1 MYRDFGSDNMAL
13 SKEIQNKSLRSLIQK
28 YARHLN
34 ETGRKLIE
42 LINNL
47 AAADDIPLYVQNQN
61 VIDLLIK
68 TIKDS
73 QSEHNPDLEGTSYFI
88 YGLITEK
95 MEAQSEINRQRHLMQ
110 GRFDETALHLRTER
124 DQMQDHDMTLLMPK
138 SQGHIVVMAVLNRHD
153 PHSANAIIDTLASDV
168 FNPEIHHIMIPLG
181 PGHWRGVYLS
191 KSQGR
196 ISDKIYDLELFDPYG
211 PAGAAVLDDYVLDLF
226 NQCGVPKELVN
237 IRHTGPK
244 HPQGDAYS
252 CGDFTCAYSHKKMKE
267 FGAPEGSYN
276 PILIDTLDNLGNVD
290 NVLRMA
296 TREETRALVEKDRG
310 RQHIHPVL
318 QSTQAA
324 DKKEPISST
333 GKPKAGA
340 QGISSEIENANKSKK
355 TTIQQT
361 VKDKES
367 QLSPTMRTGLFIGG
381 GTFTSGG
388 VGAIIGGLIGFFFL
402 PGLGVL
408 MGAIAGV
415 FIGAG
420 AGLLISGIIASAFW
434 NSTPL
439 NIIKNHESNTET
451 QGIDLKSDSVGK
463 PDKQYSEKDEEPIHS
478 PPLFSTPATQE
489 RAANDI
495 TDELNSIGPKT

>member
-1 MYRDFGSDNMAL
+1 MAL

-28 YARHLN
+28 YARQLN
-34 ETGRKLIE
+34 ETDKKLIE

-47 AAADDIPLYVQNQN
+47 AAADDIPLYAQNQN
-61 VIDLLIK
+61 VINLLIK

-73 QSEHNPDLEGTSYFI
+73 QSEHSPDLEGTSYFI
-88 YGLITEK
+88 YGLITAE

-138 SQGHIVVMAVLNRHD
+138 SQGRIVVMAVLNRYD
-153 PHSANAIIDTLASDV
+153 SHSANAIIETLASDV
-168 FNPEIHHIMIPLG
+168 FNPEVHYIMIPVG

-191 KSQGR
+191 KSQR
-196 ISDKIYDLELFDPYG
+196 SISDIVYDLELFDPYG
-211 PAGAAVLDDYVLDLF
+211 PAGAAVLDDYVLDLL
-226 NQCGVPKELVN
+226 NRCGVPKELVN

-296 TREETRALVEKDRG
+296 TREETRVLVEKNRG
-310 RQHIHPVL
+310 RQHFHPAV
-318 QSTQAA
+318 QSMRAA

-333 GKPKAGA
+333 DKLKAGA
-340 QGISSEIENANKSKK
+340 KGISSEMENANKSKK
-355 TTIQQT
+355 TTIRQT

-367 QLSPTMRTGLFIGG
+367 QLSPAMRTGLFIGG
-381 GTFTSGG
+381 GTSALGG
-388 VGAIIGGLIGFFFL
+388 AGAIVGGLIGFFLL

-408 MGAIAGV
+408 MGAIAGA

-420 AGLLISGIIASAFW
+420 AGLLISGIIASVFW

-439 NIIKNHESNTET
+439 NIIKNLESNTET
-451 QGIDLKSDSVGK
+451 QGVDLKSDSVAK
-463 PDKQYSEKDEEPIHS
+463 PDKQYSEKDEELIHC
-478 PPLFSTPATQE
+478 PPLFSTPTAQE
-489 RAANDI
+489 RAANDM

>member
-1 MYRDFGSDNMAL
+1 MYMDFGSDNMAL

-28 YARHLN
+28 YARQLN
-34 ETGRKLIE
+34 ETDKKLIE

-47 AAADDIPLYVQNQN
+47 AAADDIPLYAQNQN
-61 VIDLLIK
+61 VINLLIK

-73 QSEHNPDLEGTSYFI
+73 QSEHSPDLEGTSYFI
-88 YGLITEK
+88 YGLITAE

-110 GRFDETALHLRTER
+110 GRFDETALYLRTER

-138 SQGHIVVMAVLNRHD
+138 SQGRIVVMAVLNRYD
-153 PHSANAIIDTLASDV
+153 THSANAIIEALASDV
-168 FNPEIHHIMIPLG
+168 FNPEVHHIMIPVG

-191 KSQGR
+191 KPQGG
-196 ISDKIYDLELFDPYG
+196 ISDTVYDLELFDPYG
-211 PAGAAVLDDYVLDLF
+211 PAGAAVLDDYVLDLL

-276 PILIDTLDNLGNVD
+276 PILIDTLDNLGNED

-296 TREETRALVEKDRG
+296 TREETRALVDKDR
-310 RQHIHPVL
+310 RRPLINPAIHSL
-318 QSTQAA
+318 RGA
-324 DKKEPISST
+324 DKEKPVSSI
-333 GKPKAGA
+333 GKPKAGT
-340 QGISSEIENANKSKK
+340 QGISFKIENANKSKK
-355 TTIQQT
+355 ATIRQT
-361 VKDKES
+361 VKES
-367 QLSPTMRTGLFIGG
+367 QLSPAMRTGLIIGG

-388 VGAIIGGLIGFFFL
+388 VGAIIGGLMGFFLL

-408 MGAIAGV
+408 MGAIAGA

-420 AGLLISGIIASAFW
+420 AGLLISGIIANAFW

-439 NIIKNHESNTET
+439 NIIKTHESNTEI
-451 QGIDLKSDSVGK
+451 QGIDLKFDSAGK
-463 PDKQYSEKDEEPIHS
+463 PDKECSEKDEKPIHS
-478 PPLFSTPATQE
+478 PTLFFTPATQE
-489 RAANDI
+489 RNTNDMA
-495 TDELNSIGPKT
+495 DELSSSGPKT

>member
-1 MYRDFGSDNMAL
+1 MDFGSDNMAL

-28 YARHLN
+28 YARQLN
-34 ETGRKLIE
+34 ETDKKLIE

-47 AAADDIPLYVQNQN
+47 AAADDIPLYAQNQN
-61 VIDLLIK
+61 VINLLIK

-73 QSEHNPDLEGTSYFI
+73 QSEHSPDLEGTSYFI
-88 YGLITEK
+88 YGLITAE

-138 SQGHIVVMAVLNRHD
+138 SQGRIVVMAVLNRYD
-153 PHSANAIIDTLASDV
+153 SHSANAIIDTLASDV
-168 FNPEIHHIMIPLG
+168 FNPEVHHIMIPIG

-191 KSQGR
+191 KSR
-196 ISDKIYDLELFDPYG
+196 RSISDIVYDLELFDPYG
-211 PAGAAVLDDYVLDLF
+211 PEGAAILDDYVLDLL

-276 PILIDTLDNLGNVD
+276 PILIDTLDNLGNED

-296 TREETRALVEKDRG
+296 TREETQALVDKDRG
-310 RQHIHPVL
+310 RQHIHPAV
-318 QSTQAA
+318 QSMRAA

-333 GKPKAGA
+333 DKLKAGA
-340 QGISSEIENANKSKK
+340 KGLSSEIENTNKSKK
-355 TTIQQT
+355 TTIRQT

-367 QLSPTMRTGLFIGG
+367 QLSPAMRTGLFIGG
-381 GTFTSGG
+381 GTSASGG
-388 VGAIIGGLIGFFFL
+388 AGAIVGGLIGFFLL

-408 MGAIAGV
+408 MGAIAGA

-420 AGLLISGIIASAFW
+420 AGLLISGIIASVFW
-434 NSTPL
+434 NRTPL
-439 NIIKNHESNTET
+439 NIIKNRESNTEI
-451 QGIDLKSDSVGK
+451 QGIDLKSDSAGK
-463 PDKQYSEKDEEPIHS
+463 PDKECSEKDEEPIHT
-478 PPLFSTPATQE
+478 PPLFSTPTSQE
-489 RAANDI
+489 RVTKDMAN
-495 TDELNSIGPKT
+495 ELNSNVPKTG

>member
-1 MYRDFGSDNMAL
+1 MAL

-28 YARHLN
+28 YARQLN
-34 ETGRKLIE
+34 EADKKLIE

-47 AAADDIPLYVQNQN
+47 AAADNIPLYAQNQN

-68 TIKDS
+68 TIKES
-73 QSEHNPDLEGTSYFI
+73 KSEQNPDLEGTSYFI
-88 YGLITEK
+88 YGLITKEI
-95 MEAQSEINRQRHLMQ
+95 EAQSEINRQRHLMQ

-138 SQGHIVVMAVLNRHD
+138 SQDRIVVMAALNRYD

-168 FNPEIHHIMIPLG
+168 FNPEVHHIMIPVG

-191 KSQGR
+191 KPKGGVH
-196 ISDKIYDLELFDPYG
+196 DTVYDLELFDPYG
-211 PAGAAVLDDYVLDLF
+211 PEGAAVLDDYVLDLL
-226 NQCGVPKELVN
+226 NRCGVPKELVN

-244 HPQGDAYS
+244 HSQGDAYS

-310 RQHIHPVL
+310 RQHIHPAV
-318 QSTQAA
+318 QSMRAA
-324 DKKEPISST
+324 DKKEPISPT
-333 GKPKAGA
+333 DKPKAGA
-340 QGISSEIENANKSKK
+340 KGISSEIENANKSKS
-355 TTIQQT
+355 TTIQQPL
-361 VKDKES
+361 KEG
-367 QLSPTMRTGLFIGG
+367 QLSQATQTAFFIAGSTFALGGL
-381 GTFTSGG
+381 
-388 VGAIIGGLIGFFFL
+388 GAIIGGLIGFFFL

-408 MGAIAGV
+408 MGAIAGA

-420 AGLLISGIIASAFW
+420 AGLLISSILASVLW

-439 NIIKNHESNTET
+439 NIIKNHESNTEI
-451 QGIDLKSDSVGK
+451 QGVDLKSDSVGK

-489 RAANDI
+489 RAAYDI